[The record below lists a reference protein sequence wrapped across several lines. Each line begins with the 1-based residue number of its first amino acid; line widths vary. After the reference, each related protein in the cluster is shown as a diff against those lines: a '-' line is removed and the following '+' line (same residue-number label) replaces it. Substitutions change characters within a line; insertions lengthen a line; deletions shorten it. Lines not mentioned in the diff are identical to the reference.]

1 MELSFGHLKGNFLS
15 SFFFFDNI
23 VVFFLIL
30 IFENKLAS
38 KLFCRDLSCI
48 MQARRG
54 LFTNGSLFK
63 NVCMVLN
70 ILPDIY
76 HLDYNHLTRLYQKLM
91 GFPIFFFPEAV
102 WMLAIQFVSL

>member
-1 MELSFGHLKGNFLS
+1 
-15 SFFFFDNI
+15 
-23 VVFFLIL
+23 
-30 IFENKLAS
+30 
-38 KLFCRDLSCI
+38 

-91 GFPIFFFPEAV
+91 GFLIFFFFF
-102 WMLAIQFVSL
+102 LRQCGCLRSSLSRYDQKVSLRDTSATDAHRREPDVRLGVEA